1 MSNTSSPVHH
11 NKKNRKGLQPALWVI
26 CIILAGLTAA
36 ALLLNKPRSNYPEVI
51 MQVGDALRLSF
62 LHQPYSEAPACEDT
76 VGKIVAA
83 MKNVCPDCTIVEQ
96 RCLQKLS
103 PRQKLFLDGAAV
115 DVPVMRA
122 PSAVISFEA
131 ADPAIAQQTCNASAA
146 QTGGKNTC
154 ASPDPAKLAMA
165 LAETSH
171 QQMRTTISPATLAK
185 LTAFAALT
193 SFLICAFII
202 WSERWHARFSHDA
215 IESGPQKFHSTPVP
229 RIGGVAIACAIGA
242 VIAALDAADI
252 LALKAEEGFSLL
264 ALAALPAFV
273 GGLAEDLTKKVGV
286 LARLLLTM
294 AAGVLASVMI
304 GATLTRLDVPGLDN
318 LLQYW
323 PLFAIAFTAFAV
335 GGVANAINIIDGYNG
350 LASGFAVLTLCA
362 YAGVASQVGDQVVLI
377 ASLAMLGAVT
387 GFFFWNWPGG
397 RLFLGDGGAYL
408 IGFWLAELGILLT
421 VRNPQVSPW
430 FPLLIMA
437 YPIWETLFS
446 IYRRKFL
453 RGKKIGNPDALHFHQ
468 LIYGRL
474 TKSCVGSKSPV
485 KITSRNSLVAPYLW
499 VANIL
504 IALLGTLFWDSSGY
518 LITAT
523 TAFAVAYVIVYF
535 RIVRYKA
542 PRLLIYSPLCVGEIK
557 TRSPSTDN

>member
-1 MSNTSSPVHH
+1 MSNTSSPVHR
-11 NKKNRKGLQPALWVI
+11 NKKNRKGLQPGLWVI

-36 ALLLNKPRSNYPEVI
+36 AFLLNKPRSHYPEVI

-62 LHQPYSEAPACEDT
+62 LHQPYAEAPACENT
-76 VGKIVAA
+76 VSKVVAA

-115 DVPVMRA
+115 DVPVMRL

-146 QTGGKNTC
+146 QAGGNNEC

-171 QQMRTTISPATLAK
+171 QQMQATISPATLAK

-202 WSERWHARFSHDA
+202 RSERWHARFSHDA
-215 IESGPQKFHSTPVP
+215 VESGPQKFHSTPVP

-242 VIAALDAADI
+242 VIVVLDAADA

-264 ALAALPAFV
+264 ALAALPAFA

-286 LARLLLTM
+286 LARLLLTI
-294 AAGVLASVMI
+294 ASGVLASVLI

-318 LLQYW
+318 LLEYW

-335 GGVANAINIIDGYNG
+335 SGVANAINIIDGYNG
-350 LASGFAVLTLCA
+350 LASGFSLITLCA
-362 YAGVASQVGDQVVLI
+362 YAWVASLVGDQVVLI
-377 ASLAMLGAVT
+377 ASLAMLGAVI
-387 GFFFWNWPGG
+387 GFFFWNWPSGKI
-397 RLFLGDGGAYL
+397 FLGDGGAYL
-408 IGFWLAELGILLT
+408 IGFWLAELGVLLV
-421 VRNPQVSPW
+421 VRNPAVSPW
-430 FPLLIMA
+430 FPLVIMA
-437 YPIWETLFS
+437 YPIWETIYS
-446 IYRRKFL
+446 MYRRKML
-453 RGKKIGNPDALHFHQ
+453 KKQKVGEPDSKHLHQ
-468 LIYGRL
+468 LVYRKLLRTIADNYTRDTAKAANRRVFPKIILWLIPTPIIGIIYL
-474 TKSCVGSKSPV
+474 AQT
-485 KITSRNSLVAPYLW
+485 T
-499 VANIL
+499 IL
-504 IALLGTLFWDSSGY
+504 ITLSMIFCV
-518 LITAT
+518 I
-523 TAFAVAYVIVYF
+523 YVS
-535 RIVRYKA
+535 
-542 PRLLIYSPLCVGEIK
+542 IYQKLE
-557 TRSPSTDN
+557 RN